1 MTTIDDGGPAFA
13 RPIGEYKEMGS
24 GAWSEQQR
32 GMSLRDYAAI
42 HSTQPGC
49 SEIVAMA
56 GLKWSASRVWLSENT
71 GISFDQWWET
81 MPLAK
86 RLDLCA
92 KVRYAQADAMLRAR
106 KEGK

>member
-1 MTTIDDGGPAFA
+1 MKDDGGPAFA
-13 RPIGEYKEMGS
+13 NGEWQETRYGDRLYV
-24 GAWSEQQR
+24 GDA

-42 HSTQPGC
+42 HSTQPGY

-56 GLKWSASRVWLSENT
+56 GLKWSASRVWISMNT

-81 MPLAK
+81 IPLAE

-92 KVRYAQADAMLRAR
+92 KVRYAQADAMLAAR
-106 KEGK
+106 KK

>member
-1 MTTIDDGGPAFA
+1 MTTTTQN
-13 RPIGEYKEMGS
+13 KEKE
-24 GAWSEQQR
+24 EQFVPPVD
-32 GMSLRDYAAI
+32 LRDYAAI

-49 SEIVAMA
+49 SEIVAIA
-56 GLKWSASRVWLSENT
+56 GLTWSASRVWLSEDT

-81 MPLAK
+81 MPLAE

-106 KEGK
+106 REK

>member
-1 MTTIDDGGPAFA
+1 MSTIDDGGPAYPVPSYVNVDGVTHES
-13 RPIGEYKEMGS
+13 RP
-24 GAWSEQQR
+24 Q

-49 SEIVAMA
+49 SEIIAMA
-56 GLKWSASRVWLSENT
+56 GLTWSASRVWLSEDT

-81 MPLAK
+81 MPLAA

-106 KEGK
+106 RQT

>member
-1 MTTIDDGGPAFA
+1 MSTRDDGGPAFPGS
-13 RPIGEYKEMGS
+13 RQWYERRGEWESTAEG
-24 GAWSEQQR
+24 

-71 GISFDQWWET
+71 GISFDQWWES
-81 MPLAK
+81 MPLAE

-92 KVRYAQADAMLRAR
+92 KVRYAQADAMLAAR
-106 KEGK
+106 GK